1 MTKSIFYIV
10 IILVFFSCK
19 NDGEKNNSNMSEQ
32 QVKETLIKVNKEAAE
47 QESLQ
52 IDGYVTRRNLKVI
65 KTGTGLRYQ
74 IYKNGN
80 GEQASTGKRAVV
92 AYEVSLIDGSV
103 CYSTKELGPEEF
115 KIGSDR
121 VESGLQEGICY
132 MRVGDKARIIIPSH
146 LAHGLVG
153 DFKKIPIR
161 STIIYDIELLKL
173 K

>member
-1 MTKSIFYIV
+1 MKNFFIIIIV
-10 IILVFFSCK
+10 LIFFSCK
-19 NDGEKNNSNMSEQ
+19 NESEKNNSNMNEK
-32 QVKETLIKVNKEAAE
+32 QVKEILINANKIAAE

-52 IDGYVTRRNLKVI
+52 IDGYVTRRNLNVI

-74 IYKNGN
+74 IYKNGE
-80 GEQASTGKRAVV
+80 GEQASVGKRAVV
-92 AYEVSLIDGSV
+92 SYEVSLIDGTV
-103 CYSTKELGPEEF
+103 CYSTKEFGPEEF

-132 MRVGDKARIIIPSH
+132 LKVGDKAKIIIPSH